1 MKVQRLFAKTNLKIP
16 VCREQTERCRDENH
30 LGILALCCRRPK
42 EITGRISFFSPS
54 FPISIPIIIRIAD
67 RLLCGAGLW
76 KALLRFFVRGK
87 EAVAPHLN
95 SAAAVSKAHQKK
107 PSGAALDLHLA
118 DGAVGFDDVCLISYL
133 HVVDHVLTIL

>member
-1 MKVQRLFAKTNLKIP
+1 M
-16 VCREQTERCRDENH
+16 
-30 LGILALCCRRPK
+30 
-42 EITGRISFFSPS
+42 
-54 FPISIPIIIRIAD
+54 PIIIRIAD
-67 RLLCGAGLW
+67 RLLCGPGLW

-107 PSGAALDLHLA
+107 PFGAALDLHLA

-133 HVVDHVLTIL
+133 HGVDHVLTIL

>member
-1 MKVQRLFAKTNLKIP
+1 MVR
-16 VCREQTERCRDENH
+16 
-30 LGILALCCRRPK
+30 
-42 EITGRISFFSPS
+42 
-54 FPISIPIIIRIAD
+54 PISIPIIIRIAD

-133 HVVDHVLTIL
+133 HGVDHVLTIL

>member
-42 EITGRISFFSPS
+42 EITGRISFPLL

-133 HVVDHVLTIL
+133 HGVDHVLTIL